1 MRIDSFAFLRRS
13 SDIVVWDGKMK
24 TRLLGRIAPLV
35 LFASVALAPVAGL
48 SQELPSLTGMV
59 PTETVCKDV
68 AGFPATALTDGNL
81 ETLWQT
87 SREIAPC
94 HFVFRFDEPI
104 AVASV
109 LLHNHANEGGQTPA
123 VRATI
128 WASHQGFGRG
138 YFRVA
143 HDALNNT
150 GPTRIVFDE
159 PVLMRTLKIALEN
172 SAPFSSNW
180 FYASLAEIEI
190 EAVPTDNVTR
200 WPMPRLA
207 PLKEGDPII
216 SGSET
221 HCDNVA
227 AFPYNPDSYGY
238 GREDID
244 LDVNE
249 ALAACRSAVANNPES
264 KRLAFQL
271 ARVEA
276 NAELSVQSVARLGSE
291 LLRTYPPAQ
300 YLLAEALRNGTGIA
314 QDEERHLTLHQSAA
328 EAGFLPSRL
337 RLAMEAENAFTQA
350 LVLGEQEP
358 LGAKEPLETHL
369 AMLMDAEY
377 LPAYAL
383 YNDYVLR
390 TGVSTLLAFMPRL
403 EELAEYNVQGSLF
416 QHLYNHQHGI
426 PPARRRSIRWITER
440 SKRYHTPE
448 SLGDLAVSW
457 GYVYSNNAAAIKFA
471 RRGSYSGN
479 SWPVQQLAE
488 KLGGQA
494 ATRLY
499 AFAFRASLSGAQDG
513 DRELMFHAAEALIM
527 GKGVEKNRE
536 EGARWMRLAAAAGE
550 SRSITYL
557 KQNPWAQDTGANNQ

>member
-1 MRIDSFAFLRRS
+1 MRFWF
-13 SDIVVWDGKMK
+13 
-24 TRLLGRIAPLV
+24 LGRIAPLALV
-35 LFASVALAPVAGL
+35 ASVALGPVTGL
-48 SQELPSLTGMV
+48 AQEGSNLTGMMPV
-59 PTETVCKDV
+59 ETVCQDV
-68 AGFPATALTDGNL
+68 EGFPSTALTDGDL
-81 ETLWQT
+81 GTLWQT
-87 SREIAPC
+87 KREIAPC
-94 HFVFRFDEPI
+94 HFVFRLDEPI
-104 AVASV
+104 AVAAV
-109 LLHNHANEGGQTPA
+109 VLHNGTGEGIPTPA

-143 HDALNNT
+143 HDALESS

-159 PVLMRTLKIALEN
+159 PILMRTLKVALEN
-172 SAPFSSNW
+172 SAPFSSKW
-180 FYASLAEIEI
+180 FDASLAEIEI
-190 EAVPTDNVTR
+190 EAVSTDTATR
-200 WPMPRLA
+200 WPMPPLA
-207 PLKEGDPII
+207 PLLGGDPIVR
-216 SGSET
+216 GSAT
-221 HCDNVA
+221 QCDHVA

-238 GREDID
+238 GREDVD
-244 LDVNE
+244 LDVNV
-249 ALAACRSAVANNPES
+249 ALTACRSAVANNPEN

-300 YLLAEALRNGTGIA
+300 YLLAEALRHGTGIA
-314 QDEERHLTLHQSAA
+314 QDEARHLALHQSAA

-337 RLAMEAENAFTQA
+337 RLATEAENAFTQA

-499 AFAFRASLSGAQDG
+499 AFAFKASLSGAQDG
-513 DRELMFHAAEALIM
+513 DRELMFHAAKALIT
-527 GKGVEKNRE
+527 GKGVEENRE

-557 KQNPWAQDTGANNQ
+557 RQNPWAQDTGAKKQ

>member
-1 MRIDSFAFLRRS
+1 MRI
-13 SDIVVWDGKMK
+13 
-24 TRLLGRIAPLV
+24 RLLRRIAPL
-35 LFASVALAPVAGL
+35 ALIANVFLVPAAG
-48 SQELPSLTGMV
+48 SAQELPSLTGMK
-59 PTETVCKDV
+59 PAETICKD
-68 AGFPATALTDGNL
+68 AEGFPATSLTDGNL
-81 ETLWQT
+81 ETYWQT
-87 SREIAPC
+87 GREIAPC
-94 HFVFRFDEPI
+94 HFVFRFDQPV

-109 LLHNHANEGGQTPA
+109 ILHNDLTEGARPPA
-123 VRATI
+123 VRASI
-128 WASHQGFGRG
+128 WASHQEFGRG

-143 HDALNNT
+143 HDALNNS
-150 GPTRIVFDE
+150 GPTRITFDE
-159 PVLMRTLKIALEN
+159 PILMQTLKVALEN

-180 FYASLAEIEI
+180 FNASLAEIEI
-190 EAVPTDNVTR
+190 EAVPTGSAMR
-200 WPMPRLA
+200 WPMPRPE
-207 PLKEGDPII
+207 PLVGGDPILQ
-216 SGSET
+216 GSAT
-221 HCDNVA
+221 QCDKVA

-244 LDVNE
+244 LDVDE
-249 ALAACRSAVANNPES
+249 ALAACQSAVADEPES

-276 NAELSVQSVARLGSE
+276 QAEQSVQSVARLGSE

-300 YLLAEALRNGTGIA
+300 YLLAEALRNGRGIA
-314 QDEERHLTLHQSAA
+314 QDHERHLALHQSAA

-337 RLAMEAENAFTQA
+337 RLATEAENAFTQA

-499 AFAFRASLSGAQDG
+499 AFAFKASLSGAQDG
-513 DRELMFHAAEALIM
+513 DRELMFHAAKALIM
-527 GKGVEKNRE
+527 GKGVEENRE

-557 KQNPWAQDTGANNQ
+557 RQNPWAQDTGAKKQ